1 LCYNQGMTKKKTFTV
16 KELKTLSTEEIIDK
30 INHENYSLL
39 NSLGGDKLRKEMVPI
54 GRICHIVLRY
64 FYHSREDLEKDMR
77 NISRARSKIAR
88 TLGRIA
94 PADYDAADFPK
105 SDGRGLVI
113 GFNHPSLGEVLR
125 ILSLKFTLYPDKT
138 VLWPVNL
145 PWYESLAKDY
155 DNLAKIGIIITPTL
169 TPSTWQKL
177 QVAEDSPLFD
187 VTNNLK
193 RNLRKVY
200 TARSV
205 NIVNSQGMIFVAPSA
220 TRQATVFKSK
230 AVYDK
235 SEDIIPTMS
244 VLAIKLIKETTAEC
258 DFLPLGVIPPKKGG
272 RSLNLFKKYA
282 LYPAKPFM
290 SSEIR
295 EKYIDKKN
303 PDRLVGFDYDFHLR
317 IAEQL
322 PKKYWY

>member
-1 LCYNQGMTKKKTFTV
+1 MAKKKTFSV
-16 KELKTLSTEEIIDK
+16 EQLNTLSTEEIIDK

-54 GRICHIVLRY
+54 GRICHIVLKY
-64 FYHSREDLEKDMR
+64 FYHSREDLEKDLK

-94 PADYDAADFPK
+94 PADYDASEFPK

-125 ILSLKFTLYPDKT
+125 ILSLKFILYPDKT

-145 PWYESLAKDY
+145 PWYEALAKDY
-155 DNLAKIGIIITPTL
+155 DNLAKIGIIISPTL

-177 QVAEDSPLFD
+177 QVSEDSPLYD
-187 VTNNLK
+187 VTSNLK

-205 NIVNSQGMIFVAPSA
+205 NTINAQGMIFVAPSA
-220 TRQATVFKSK
+220 TRQATVFKNK
-230 AVYDK
+230 DVYDK
-235 SEDIIPTMS
+235 KEDIIPTMS
-244 VLAIKLIKETTAEC
+244 VLAIKIIQETTTEC

-272 RSLNLFKKYA
+272 RSLNLFKKYT
-282 LYPAKPFM
+282 LCPAKPFM
-290 SSEIR
+290 SQEIR
-295 EKYIDKKN
+295 EKYVDKKN
-303 PDRLVGFDYDFHLR
+303 PDRLIGFDYDFHMR